1 MRRPFLSR
9 NIEHTTVPGRELH
22 YKVRGHSEVVTAMSF
37 SATGGELI
45 TVSVDSCIFVWRIGS
60 ELRRAIRQRLAQRG
74 RPHAPPATLG
84 PDTPAAPSTAAQT
97 DSGSSLPQQEQQQQQ
112 PEEEE
117 IEGAPPA
124 VPALQLSQLPSAA
137 AAAGEP
143 LPTSTSAEAAAVINL
158 SETLLPKWAKNA
170 SIEVAHRK
178 VKSDAVPT
186 SARAGKVNLAAEQP
200 SDETEA
206 AASDAG
212 SQPRWASDVHKDI
225 LFVDPAGSPTADS
238 PRPPPSAAD
247 TAKAAATGGGG
258 WDAVRRSN
266 VAPNA
271 KQQTPGDYSD
281 DGEELEQDD
290 MVVCD
295 VSDDDDGEDMVV
307 FFGRQDHS
315 DGAAFEVTQSMM
327 KVAPASSAQV
337 SRVFPSWNR
346 SILTEIYLC
355 HACSDHEID
364 CW

>member
-9 NIEHTTVPGRELH
+9 NIEHTAAPGRELH

-74 RPHAPPATLG
+74 RPHAPATLG
-84 PDTPAAPSTAAQT
+84 PDTPAASSTAAQT
-97 DSGSSLPQQEQQQQQ
+97 DSGSSLPQQELQQQQQQQQ

-117 IEGAPPA
+117 IKGAQPQGAQPP
-124 VPALQLSQLPSAA
+124 VPALQLSKLPAAAA

-143 LPTSTSAEAAAVINL
+143 LPTSTSAEAVINL

-186 SARAGKVNLAAEQP
+186 SARAGKVAAEQP

-238 PRPPPSAAD
+238 PLPPPSAAA

-266 VAPNA
+266 VAPN
-271 KQQTPGDYSD
+271 
-281 DGEELEQDD
+281 
-290 MVVCD
+290 V
-295 VSDDDDGEDMVV
+295 
-307 FFGRQDHS
+307 
-315 DGAAFEVTQSMM
+315 
-327 KVAPASSAQV
+327 
-337 SRVFPSWNR
+337 PSP
-346 SILTEIYLC
+346 
-355 HACSDHEID
+355 
-364 CW
+364 